1 MLHCTMPRQRLT
13 YFPTFGKL
21 LKSRKLFKSTLALQ
35 SAWLGGITRK
45 PVAAKASV
53 APPRAPI
60 RAPAA
65 ARQVPTPKARSTQ
78 ESATFRQGQFQFGVD
93 RYRYR
98 VFVPAPVNS
107 EPRPI
112 IVMLHGC
119 EQDAADFALGT
130 DMNAVARR
138 RGAIVVY
145 PEQLRKSNPM
155 ACWNWYGRPHQQR
168 GAGEAAMIAALA
180 LHVAARHHGDCSRI
194 YVAGLSAGGAMA
206 ALAGALYPDVFAAVG
221 VHSGLP
227 AHAACDL
234 ASAVRAMRRGTA
246 LPDTQPAIP
255 TIVVHGNADRT
266 VRPEN
271 SDVIAQSQVAAW
283 AAAGTP
289 LRLTGKVNA
298 TGLPRGTCTTWVDA
312 AGTPR
317 LEAWHVKYGKHAW
330 SGGKAAGTFTE
341 PDGPNASLAMVR
353 FFMRQQLGLRTLPAG
368 LDQPVTR

>member
-1 MLHCTMPRQRLT
+1 MLHCNMPRKRFT
-13 YFPTFGKL
+13 YFPSFSKL
-21 LKSRKLFKSTLALQ
+21 LKTRKLLKTTLALQ
-35 SAWLGGITRK
+35 SAWLGGLARK
-45 PVAAKASV
+45 
-53 APPRAPI
+53 
-60 RAPAA
+60 PAA
-65 ARQVPTPKARSTQ
+65 ASKKATAAATRASKVPAVAKETA
-78 ESATFRQGQFQFGVD
+78 AFRAGQFQFGLD

-98 VFVPAPVNS
+98 LYVPPPVNA

-130 DMNAVARR
+130 GMNAVARR

-145 PEQLRKSNPM
+145 PEQLRKTNRM
-155 ACWNWYGRPHQQR
+155 GCWNWFSPRNQQR

-180 LHVAARHHGDCSRI
+180 LQVAARHNGDRSRI

-221 VHSGLP
+221 VHSGLA
-227 AHAACDL
+227 AHAASDL

-246 LPDTQPAIP
+246 LPQAQAAIP
-255 TIVVHGNADRT
+255 TIVIHGSADRT

-271 SDVIAQSQVAAW
+271 SDVIAQGQLTAW

-289 LRLTGKVNA
+289 LRPAARVNA
-298 TGLPRGTCTTWVDA
+298 TGLPRGVCSTWVDA
-312 AGTPR
+312 TGTPR
-317 LEAWHVKYGKHAW
+317 LEAWQVKYGKHAW

-353 FFMRQQLGLRTLPAG
+353 FFARQRLRT
-368 LDQPVTR
+368 